1 MKGPGPRSS
10 SWRRVDAIGPQ
21 GAADYRRNRFV
32 LGTMTAMP
40 LLFTMPSVLSAYS
53 VVGEREQGSFPP
65 PAICVGDARI

>member
-1 MKGPGPRSS
+1 
-10 SWRRVDAIGPQ
+10 
-21 GAADYRRNRFV
+21 
-32 LGTMTAMP
+32 MP